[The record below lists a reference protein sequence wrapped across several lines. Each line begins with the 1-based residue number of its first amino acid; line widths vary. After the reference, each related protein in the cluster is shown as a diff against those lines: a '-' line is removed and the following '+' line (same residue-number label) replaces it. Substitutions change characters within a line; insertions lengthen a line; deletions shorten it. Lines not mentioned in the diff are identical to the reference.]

1 MLHVNG
7 KDKLGKRGEVF
18 FLGYLPGPCDSLK
31 EGDLKQ
37 AVFFYEH
44 SLWYLH
50 LGSVKIKEKCQN
62 KKLINPTWSDEIKT
76 WTKKQKFG
84 VDLRR

>member
-7 KDKLGKRGEVF
+7 KDKAREGRRCFFFKF
-18 FLGYLPGPCDSLK
+18 FLGYLPGSCDSLK

-62 KKLINPTWSDEIKT
+62 KETN
-76 WTKKQKFG
+76 
-84 VDLRR
+84 